1 MVYCIFVK
9 VPFQLLFCELFPYS
23 FTFSTIIQFRLNNAN
38 WYWSQ
43 SKSGHR
49 QILNLQNIHQMFNS
63 QIFIIT
69 RLVAVNG
76 WFLYEYF
83 VKKNKQADE
92 LLQVK
97 TVDNKLLVHAKHEE
111 SGGGK
116 AIFVHFCLKD
126 KEHLRPFLFPK
137 VIIGSKV
144 PLTQT
149 KVCC

>member
-1 MVYCIFVK
+1 MQIYIWFQIF
-9 VPFQLLFCELFPYS
+9 
-23 FTFSTIIQFRLNNAN
+23 
-38 WYWSQ
+38 
-43 SKSGHR
+43 
-49 QILNLQNIHQMFNS
+49 NLQNIHQMFNN
-63 QIFIIT
+63 QFFIIA

-83 VKKNKQADE
+83 VKKTKKILSAYFADE

-116 AIFVHFCLKD
+116 GIFVHFCLKE
-126 KEHLRPFLFPK
+126 KNYLRPFLLPQ

-144 PLTQT
+144 LLTQT

>member
-1 MVYCIFVK
+1 MVDFYM
-9 VPFQLLFCELFPYS
+9 
-23 FTFSTIIQFRLNNAN
+23 N
-38 WYWSQ
+38 
-43 SKSGHR
+43 
-49 QILNLQNIHQMFNS
+49 ILS
-63 QIFIIT
+63 
-69 RLVAVNG
+69 
-76 WFLYEYF
+76 
-83 VKKNKQADE
+83 KKNKILSAYFADE

>member
-1 MVYCIFVK
+1 
-9 VPFQLLFCELFPYS
+9 
-23 FTFSTIIQFRLNNAN
+23 
-38 WYWSQ
+38 
-43 SKSGHR
+43 
-49 QILNLQNIHQMFNS
+49 MFNT
-63 QIFIIT
+63 QIFIIGW

-76 WFLYEYF
+76 WFLYKYF
-83 VKKNKQADE
+83 VQKNKILSAYFADE

-116 AIFVHFCLKD
+116 GIFVYFCLKE
-126 KEHLRPFLFPK
+126 KEHLRPFLFPQ

-144 PLTQT
+144 LLTQT